1 MDGERPTTVKG
12 SDLRFSGV
20 SLPAQDRA
28 TQLIFVAGA
37 LLGIAGGGLW
47 PGPRRQPPGLARST
61 VHASRRLCHHGFL
74 MNPQPRFIYLD

>member
-47 PGPRRQPPGLARST
+47 PGPHRQAPWAGKIDSPCFAAALPP
-61 VHASRRLCHHGFL
+61 RLL
-74 MNPQPRFIYLD
+74 MHPQLRFIYLD